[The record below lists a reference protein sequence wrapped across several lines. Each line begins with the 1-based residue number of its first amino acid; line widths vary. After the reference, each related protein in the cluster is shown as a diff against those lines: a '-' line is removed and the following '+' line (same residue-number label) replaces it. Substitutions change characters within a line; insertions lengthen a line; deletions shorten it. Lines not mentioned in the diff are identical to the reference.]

1 MHSTLFIPQEPWLGP
16 VQKHAPLH
24 VFPPPAKP
32 VKLSHR
38 QRDAAYAGKWLQE
51 DDTTPTC
58 VVLTRGDETVHVR
71 ATGARVY
78 RGNALSRILSPS
90 ELSYFL
96 EA

>member
-1 MHSTLFIPQEPWLGP
+1 MNMLFIPQEPWLGP